1 MAVPSFCHLLDTN
14 YEIGTL
20 IWLPSLRVAEMKSQ
34 DGQMCHVPCAK
45 RNDVS
50 FLYHVTQEYC
60 KEVYEMATRSISIP
74 SVILNCVCYL
84 HLF

>member
-34 DGQMCHVPCAK
+34 DGQMCHVPSVMMSAFSTMLRKNIAK
-45 RNDVS
+45 RCMRW
-50 FLYHVTQEYC
+50 QQG
-60 KEVYEMATRSISIP
+60 
-74 SVILNCVCYL
+74 
-84 HLF
+84 LFQSRLLS